1 MGQPPQDPYG
11 CSSTVESRYACHISL
26 STGEDGP
33 ASWERDKTL
42 GRRDARRA
50 LRLFLLPT
58 HRQAPGVG
66 DPADWTPT

>member
-1 MGQPPQDPYG
+1 MGQPPQDPLG

-33 ASWERDKTL
+33 ASWERDKTP
-42 GRRDARRA
+42 GRHDARRA